1 MNPTITDMPRDGYDT
16 AKKVGVPTGLEPKSP
31 QPPEPWSTT
40 DNFEVQPGESLF
52 FRGKMYRHPDILW
65 GLHID
70 TYTNLATCVSRGV
83 VKKTLKP
90 RTVQF
95 DVPQPKTET
104 DPAPL
109 MGMEINRLQSENDNL
124 AAGNKSLVAQL
135 NELKAQSDGRIRALG
150 ELTDKAAH
158 WQATAELGQ
167 ARIAEL
173 ESEVAR
179 LTADLEAMHAA
190 KKTEESAANSDPAK
204 TVKTRRG

>member
-16 AKKVGVPTGLEPKSP
+16 GKKVGVPTGFEPKSP
-31 QPPEPWSTT
+31 SLPEPWSTT
-40 DNFEVQPGESLF
+40 DNFEIQPGESLL
-52 FRGKMYRHPDILW
+52 FRGKMYRSPDILW

-70 TYTNLATCVSRGV
+70 TFTNLATCVNRGV

-95 DVPQPKTET
+95 EAPTPKTET

-109 MGMEINRLQSENDNL
+109 MGMEINRLQAENDNL

-150 ELTDKAAH
+150 ELTDKAAQ
-158 WQATAELGQ
+158 WQFHAEKGEL
-167 ARIAEL
+167 RVAEL

-179 LTADLEAMHAA
+179 LTADLEVATAPKKKIEDPKA
-190 KKTEESAANSDPAK
+190 KK
-204 TVKTRRG
+204 